1 MQLTTLDNYSTFE
14 EANLDKQILK
24 RYNIQTFFDTER
36 ILEKDFVENL
46 NYTTI
51 RLLIDDNDYQRAV
64 KILRNNISNDQF
76 KKIEIQ
82 HTLKKP
88 KYKVTCPECNS
99 NNIYRDEEII
109 DIYLNF
115 VVRFLRLKIKQ
126 RYICYYCENKFKI

>member
-36 ILEKDFVENL
+36 IFEKDFVENL
-46 NYTTI
+46 DYTTI
-51 RLLIDDNDYQRAV
+51 RLLIDNNDYERAV
-64 KILRNNISNDQF
+64 TILRNNISDNEI

-88 KYKVTCPECNS
+88 KHKVTCPECNS

-109 DIYLNF
+109 DIYLKF
-115 VVRFLRLKIKQ
+115 VVRFLKLKIKQ
-126 RYICYYCENKFKI
+126 RYNCYYCENKFKI